1 MCTYILHVHFIYTH
15 TYSTYVYALICVS
28 VCSLK
33 MDYLDI
39 HQNSDRI
46 GRLICYSRTLHSSA
60 IRRKYYY
67 FKKITDKAFSLPFPH
82 T

>member
-1 MCTYILHVHFIYTH
+1 MWICIHISFMYILYTH

-46 GRLICYSRTLHSSA
+46 GRLIFYSLVLLIHLQSEESITIS
-60 IRRKYYY
+60 RR
-67 FKKITDKAFSLPFPH
+67 
-82 T
+82 